1 MDPSERELI
10 EAAFGQADPRRD
22 SRERFGA
29 AGPLRQP
36 DDTEEVEFIG
46 RDDNSTSEGTAGPA
60 DIGERRNSPDELTPT
75 EAAMT
80 RAPARALVL
89 RQGAAGA
96 PGPTLRAC
104 FDAALPRHDALG
116 ALRTELLLLHEGRKH
131 SNVVPVLSAESGEG
145 RSQLAAE
152 LAVCFAQLGRSTLLV
167 DADLRSPMQHVM
179 FNVSAPF
186 GLAEAIEQRGK
197 PLLHSISQLPKMYL
211 CPAGTATQNPLDLL
225 SEGHFMRLLS
235 EWSRAYEFIVIDTP
249 PALRYADSLAIA
261 SIVRRVLYLART
273 QHTSMK
279 AASELLRRLEAT
291 RANVLG
297 AVMQDF

>member
-1 MDPSERELI
+1 MDPSERELL
-10 EAAFGQADPRRD
+10 EAAFRQADPRRE
-22 SRERFGA
+22 SRERSGSAGA
-29 AGPLRQP
+29 TRQP
-36 DDTEEVEFIG
+36 GDTAEIEFLG
-46 RDDNSTSEGTAGPA
+46 RDYHSTSEGTAGPA
-60 DIGERRNSPDELTPT
+60 DTGERRYTPDQLTPT
-75 EAAMT
+75 ESAMS
-80 RAPARALVL
+80 RVPSRALVL
-89 RQGAAGA
+89 RQGTEGA

-104 FDAALPRHDALG
+104 FDSTLPRHNALG
-116 ALRTELLLLHEGRKH
+116 ALRTELLLLHEGRRH
-131 SNVVPVLSAESGEG
+131 SNVVPVLSAESGDG

-167 DADLRSPMQHVM
+167 DADLRSPRQHVL
-179 FNVSAPF
+179 FNLSVQF

-197 PLLHSISQLPKMYL
+197 PLLNPISQLPQMYL
-211 CPAGTATQNPLDLL
+211 CPAGTAAQNPLNLL
-225 SEGHFMRLLS
+225 SDGHFMRLLS
-235 EWSRAYEFIVIDTP
+235 EWSRIYEFIVIDTP
-249 PALRYADSLAIA
+249 PALRYADSLAVA